1 MFRHITRNR
10 VAGDNAMHDRQPVR
24 RHSRLAGECE
34 GVIWRR
40 TDRQEVRRIVL
51 AARKYDLSGRQPGR
65 ANGPLG
71 HVALEVLELLG
82 HVVEYRTGR
91 LDPAITYLMRKLRRS
106 RDAVVRALGN
116 LRTHGFLDWLRRFQ
130 RVERDGPGPRVK
142 QITNAYRMTLPA
154 RAARLLM
161 TSPDKIISDDI
172 SQHIEDQRQDL
183 LAMKADLPLEEF
195 AVLEV
200 DDGPLGRVLAQMA
213 RSIQRRESAGQTE
226 PMAKIFL

>member
-1 MFRHITRNR
+1 VFTTIGAALGQPTARQDR
-10 VAGDNAMHDRQPVR
+10 VPVR
-24 RHSRLAGECE
+24 RQSRLAGRCE
-34 GVIWRR
+34 GLFWRR

-51 AARKYDLSGRQPGR
+51 AARKYDLAGRQPGR

-82 HVVEYRTGR
+82 HIVDYKTGC
-91 LDPAITYLMRKLRRS
+91 LEPAITYLMRKLRRS

-116 LRTHGFLDWLRRFQ
+116 LRAHGFLDWLRRFQ
-130 RVERDGPGPRVK
+130 MVERDGPGPRVR

-161 TSPDKIISDDI
+161 TSPDKVISDDI

-200 DDGPLGRVLAQMA
+200 DDGPLGRALAQMA

>member
-1 MFRHITRNR
+1 MLRHIGAALGRAAAS
-10 VAGDNAMHDRQPVR
+10 AGRQPVR
-24 RHSRLAGECE
+24 RHSHLAGRCE
-34 GVIWRR
+34 GTFWSR
-40 TDRQEVRRIVL
+40 TGRQEVRRIVL
-51 AARKYDLSGRQPGR
+51 AARKYDLAGRQPGR

-82 HVVEYRTGR
+82 NVVDFRSGR

-106 RDAVVRALGN
+106 RDAIVRALAN
-116 LRTHGFLDWLRRFQ
+116 LRGHGFLSWLRRFE
-130 RVERDGPGPRVK
+130 RVEQDGPGPRVR
-142 QITNAYRMTLPA
+142 QISNAYRMTLPA

-161 TSPDKIISDDI
+161 TSTGNVIPDDI

-183 LAMKADLPLEEF
+183 VAMKADLPLEEF

-200 DDGPLGRVLAQMA
+200 DDGPLGRALAQMA
-213 RSIQRRESAGQTE
+213 RSIQKRESAGQTE

>member
-1 MFRHITRNR
+1 MLRHIGAALGRAPTS
-10 VAGDNAMHDRQPVR
+10 ADRQPVR
-24 RHSRLAGECE
+24 RHSHLAGRCE
-34 GVIWRR
+34 DTFWRR

-51 AARKYDLSGRQPGR
+51 AARKYDLAGRQPGR

-82 HVVEYRTGR
+82 HVVDYKSGC

-116 LRTHGFLDWLRRFQ
+116 LRAHGFLNWLRRFQ
-130 RVERDGPGPRVK
+130 KVERDGPGPRVR
-142 QITNAYRMTLPA
+142 QVSNAYRITLPA

-161 TSPDKIISDDI
+161 TSPDEVIPDDI

-183 LAMKADLPLEEF
+183 LVMKADLPLDEF

-200 DDGPLGRVLAQMA
+200 NDGPLGRALAQMA
-213 RSIQRRESAGQTE
+213 RSIQRRESTGQTE

>member
-1 MFRHITRNR
+1 MLRHIG
-10 VAGDNAMHDRQPVR
+10 AALGQAPASADRQPVR
-24 RHSRLAGECE
+24 RHSHLAGRCE
-34 GVIWRR
+34 GTFWRR
-40 TDRQEVRRIVL
+40 TDKQEVRRIVL
-51 AARKYDLSGRQPGR
+51 AARKYDLAGRQPGR

-106 RDAVVRALGN
+106 RDAVVRALAN
-116 LRTHGFLDWLRRFQ
+116 LRTHGFLDWLRRFE
-130 RVERDGPGPRVK
+130 RVERDGPGPRVR
-142 QITNAYRMTLPA
+142 QISNAYRMNLPA

-161 TSPDKIISDDI
+161 ASLGVVGDDANA
-172 SQHIEDQRQDL
+172 QHIEDRRQDL
-183 LAMKADLPLEEF
+183 AAMKADLPLDEL

-200 DDGPLGRVLAQMA
+200 DDGPLGRALAQMA

>member
-1 MFRHITRNR
+1 MLRHIGAALGR
-10 VAGDNAMHDRQPVR
+10 APASADRQPVR
-24 RHSRLAGECE
+24 RHSYLAGQCE
-34 GVIWRR
+34 GLFWSR
-40 TDRQEVRRIVL
+40 TDRREVRRIVL
-51 AARKYDLSGRQPGR
+51 AARKYDLAGRQPGR

-116 LRTHGFLDWLRRFQ
+116 LRAHGFLDWLRRFQ

-142 QITNAYRMTLPA
+142 QITNAYRITLPA

-161 TSPDKIISDDI
+161 ISPDKVIPDDV

-200 DDGPLGRVLAQMA
+200 DDGPLGRALAQMA

-226 PMAKIFL
+226 LMVKIFL